1 MPDIADVAP
10 ALAVTADQPRAD
22 LITPAT
28 GRAPATGKAPR
39 PEVTGPEVT
48 GAEFRNAMGHFAT
61 GVTVITSLGADGQPV
76 GTTANAVSSLSLDPP
91 LVLVCFDLGS
101 LTLQAIRGHGAFVV
115 NVLAA
120 PQQQLSRNFA
130 RRGFAAA
137 WDGVRHRRGPT
148 GSPRLEDVLAVL
160 ECTVEHSLPG
170 GDHEI
175 IVGRVQHAETSSA
188 PGAPL
193 VFFRGTY
200 ASLCA

>member
-1 MPDIADVAP
+1 MSTDTAP
-10 ALAVTADQPRAD
+10 GAAAVSGVSA
-22 LITPAT
+22 
-28 GRAPATGKAPR
+28 
-39 PEVTGPEVT
+39 
-48 GAEFRNAMGHFAT
+48 AELREAMGHFAT
-61 GVTVITSLGADGQPV
+61 GVTVITSVDEDGQPV
-76 GTTANAVSSLSLDPP
+76 GTTANAVTSLSLDPP
-91 LVLVCFDLGS
+91 LVLACFDLGS

>member
-10 ALAVTADQPRAD
+10 ALAVTADHPRAD

-28 GRAPATGKAPR
+28 GSAHATGKAPR

-115 NVLAA
+115 NILAA
-120 PQQQLSRNFA
+120 RQRRLSANFA
-130 RRGFAAA
+130 HRGHTAA
-137 WDGVRHRRGPT
+137 WDGVRHRYGLT

-160 ECTVEHSLPG
+160 DCTVEHSLPG

-175 IVGRVQHAETSSA
+175 VVGRVRHVEISASSDV
-188 PGAPL
+188 PL
-193 VFFRGTY
+193 VYFRGGY
-200 ASLCA
+200 ASLAS